1 MQTDQDQ
8 RSSWMVSAAF
18 CIALVSLLAATV
30 LYKVQGTQAPSA
42 SAPAKS
48 EPYAKSQKPSS
59 VKGLAGQKNDI
70 HRQYA
75 GQQMV
80 PFVEHDLS

>member
-1 MQTDQDQ
+1 METNQDQ

-18 CIALVSLLAATV
+18 GVALVSLLAAIFTS
-30 LYKVQGTQAPSA
+30 KVQGTQAPSA

-48 EPYAKSQKPSS
+48 EPYAKNQKPAS
-59 VKGLAGQKNDI
+59 VKDIVGQKNDM

-75 GQQMV
+75 VQQTT
-80 PFVEHDLS
+80 PASGRDLS